1 MHFVLIHASGRAIDT
16 GRTQNVGYD
25 FDQVLAALQRLDDE
39 DHTHEVLDGTSLAEE
54 RRAALETD
62 ARNAFMFTSPHKRKG
77 RKIGNSFGTNQ
88 YKWDDFGTDIPAL
101 LVYDGSSCVDAYPH
115 QEIDGTLTIREYL
128 ASL

>member
-1 MHFVLIHASGRAIDT
+1 MHFVLIHASGRVIDT

-25 FDQVLAALQRLDDE
+25 SDQVLAALQRLDGE
-39 DHTHEVLDGTSLAEE
+39 DHTHEVLDGTSLTEE
-54 RRAALETD
+54 RRAALESE
-62 ARNAFMFTSPHKRKG
+62 ARLAFMAPHQKKG

-88 YKWDDFGTDIPAL
+88 YKWDDFGTDIPVL

-115 QEIDGTLTIREYL
+115 QEIDGTVTITTYL